1 MSAQEEKKG
10 GKRTPVK
17 VVADAKPSI
26 DKKTPGTDPSGP
38 KPRDK
43 RSLEDRVDALQTQV
57 DDLVKV
63 VNQHADATTQMKEL
77 LTKTSDYAI
86 EKSGVHDKCIL
97 DWARVGK
104 RQQKEINDQRTT
116 INEIAATVKSIKER
130 LDADA
135 HKKKMEERW
144 KRASNE
150 QAPSDRARILNG
162 EDSD

>member
-1 MSAQEEKKG
+1 MGSKSRQVEAQRRTFQTMSAQEEKKG

-26 DKKTPGTDPSGP
+26 DKKTPGTKPSDALP
-38 KPRDK
+38 VMK
-43 RSLEDRVDALQTQV
+43 RSWYEC
-57 DDLVKV
+57 
-63 VNQHADATTQMKEL
+63 ADAIESRIAKLEEHFDRHLDVTE
-77 LTKTSDYAI
+77 SINAI
-86 EKSGVHDKCIL
+86 
-97 DWARVGK
+97 VGK
-104 RQQKEINDQRTT
+104 VAGIWERQQKEIN
-116 INEIAATVKSIKER
+116 EIVATVKSIKER

-135 HKKKMEERW
+135 HKKKMEERH